1 MADKKVARIVV
12 HPKLNLSVGGKLQR
26 MKVGAEIML
35 TPEAAKRLDEL
46 GRTRDPK
53 KAPAVEVDGG
63 KPKSKDRE
71 KAEAALDK
79 RQKALDKARETKNMS
94 DEQKAALDTAQ
105 ANIDTER
112 AALED

>member
-53 KAPAVEVDGG
+53 KVPPVEVGA
-63 KPKSKDRE
+63 KSE
-71 KAEAALDK
+71 KRLAAEAALDK
-79 RQKALDKARETKNMS
+79 RQAALDKARQTPNLS
-94 DEQKAALDTAQ
+94 PQQNVALDDTQKA
-105 ANIDTER
+105 IDAER
-112 AALED
+112 AALDG

>member
-26 MKVGAEIML
+26 MKMGAEIML

-53 KAPAVEVDGG
+53 KEPAVEVGA
-63 KPKSKDRE
+63 KSKERLA
-71 KAEAALDK
+71 AEAALDK
-79 RQKALDKARETKNMS
+79 RQAAVDKARETPNMS
-94 DEQKAALDTAQ
+94 AQQKAALDDAQ
-105 ANIDTER
+105 KAIDSER
-112 AALED
+112 AALSD